1 MILNKFR
8 SVSFFKKCKT
18 LSIQLLA
25 IGLFSCSKTSNP
37 SAFDTYISLTH
48 VAYGV
53 GPVNVVL
60 STNTLDSLFPS
71 GISFGQT
78 SGTPGNLYS
87 TALAGVQ
94 ELSLYQGG
102 IVLKQGNSAFQQQ
115 AHYNIFIYDSLIQS
129 TTSLIIFQSNQP
141 IRTDTFTYI
150 RYINF
155 SPGDTSWGLKLI
167 NNRKD
172 IPYSADT
179 VIVAFSSFVGLN
191 PSPTS
196 AAYNFVQIRTG
207 NYNVF
212 AFRDSVN
219 PAPDSSNFVPLGALQ
234 IDSLVNYNIYLQGF
248 FRLDTTVNKFQ
259 LISVP
264 LN

>member
-1 MILNKFR
+1 MILNKF
-8 SVSFFKKCKT
+8 SAVSFFRKCKT
-18 LSIQLLA
+18 LSVQLLA
-25 IGLFSCSKTSNP
+25 IGLFSCSKSSNP
-37 SAFDTYISLTH
+37 NAFNSYISLTH

-60 STNTLDSLFPS
+60 STNNQDSLFPA
-71 GISFGQT
+71 GIAFGQT
-78 SGTPGNLYS
+78 SGTSGHLYS

-102 IVLKQGNSAFQQQ
+102 VVLKQGNSAFQQQ
-115 AHYNIFIYDSLIQS
+115 AYYNIFIYDSLIQS
-129 TTSLIIFQSNQP
+129 TASLIIFQSNQP
-141 IRTDTFTYI
+141 IRTDTFTYV
-150 RYINF
+150 RYLNF

-172 IPYSADT
+172 IPYYADT
-179 VIVAFSSFVGLN
+179 VTFAFSSFVGYN
-191 PSPTS
+191 PSPTYS
-196 AAYNFVQIRTG
+196 GYNFIQVRTG

-219 PAPDSSNFVPLGALQ
+219 PAPDSSNFVPLGVLQ

-248 FRLDTTVNKFQ
+248 YRLDTTVNKFQ